1 MAKCYFDQGLGMK
14 FDNEDFFKGIILFGL
29 NAATY
34 KMGLAQTLLKAS
46 RNQQNEILW
55 GDLAENYF
63 DAYLNRLEHN
73 PMPQQGN
80 PNRLTKMERIVK
92 EFQLNVINRQEAIEK
107 VAETAFED
115 VVPRFQTI
123 GTDKKIVADYF
134 YEVDTGNRLI
144 LKDTLL
150 DFDALQLDTLENEIT
165 ARWGLLEG
173 AFSINQTDFVLANDI
188 REIYLKNGYDRKA
201 LTNNIPFLSGYQGN
215 TCFYCGEPMMGDI
228 HVDHV
233 LPRQVINHDEIWNL
247 VLAHGDC
254 NLLKSDRLVGKHFIE
269 KLVKRNENIMGS
281 NHPWKAQIAN
291 ALGTT
296 PRRRALSL
304 QTHYDNVKT
313 VLGSYYWGGTESYN
327 PATDPFYRR
336 LITVLNNK

>member
-1 MAKCYFDQGLGMK
+1 MNFTD
-14 FDNEDFFKGIILFGL
+14 EDFFKGIVLFGL

-34 KMGLAQTLLKAS
+34 KMGLAQTLLIAS
-46 RNQQNEILW
+46 RNQQNEINW
-55 GDLAENYF
+55 GDLSQRYF
-63 DAYLNRLEHN
+63 DAYLNRLTNN

-92 EFQLNVINRQEAIEK
+92 EYQLGALSRNEAIQK
-107 VAETAFED
+107 VGETAFED

-123 GTDKKIVADYF
+123 GTDKSIVANRF
-134 YEVDTGNRLI
+134 YEIDMGKRLI
-144 LKDTLL
+144 LKDSLL
-150 DFDALQLDTLENEIT
+150 GLTSTQIETLENEIS

-173 AFSINQTDFVLANDI
+173 AFSINQTDFKLANDI
-188 REIYLKNGYDRKA
+188 REIYLKDGYERKS

-215 TCFYCGEPMMGDI
+215 TCFYCGEAMDSDI

-254 NLLKSDRLVGKHFIE
+254 NLLKSDRLVGGHFIT
-269 KLVKRNENIMGS
+269 KLIARNENIMGS
-281 NHPWKAQIAN
+281 NHPWKAQIQA

-296 PRRRALSL
+296 PKRRSSTLRH
-304 QTHYDNVKT
+304 HYDNVKM
-313 VLGSYYWGGTESYN
+313 VLGKYYWGGSDSYN

-336 LITVLNNK
+336 LITVLNNR

>member
-1 MAKCYFDQGLGMK
+1 MNFT
-14 FDNEDFFKGIILFGL
+14 NEDFFKGIVLFGL

-34 KMGLAQTLLKAS
+34 KMGLAQTLIQAS
-46 RNQQNEILW
+46 RKQNNEISW
-55 GDLAENYF
+55 GELSKNYF
-63 DAYLNRLEHN
+63 DVYLHRLETN

-80 PNRLTKMERIVK
+80 PNRMTKMERIVK
-92 EFQLNVINRQEAIEK
+92 EFQLNTLTYSEAIKK
-107 VAETAFED
+107 VADTAFED

-123 GTDKKIVADYF
+123 GSDKRIVSDYF
-134 YEVDTGNRLI
+134 YEIDFGNKLV

-150 DFDALQLDTLENEIT
+150 DFDTEQLDVLDSEVA

-173 AFSINQTDFVLANDI
+173 AFSINQTNFKLANDV
-188 REIYLKNGYDRKA
+188 REIYLKDGYERKA

-215 TCFYCGEPMMGDI
+215 TCFYCGEHLGNDI

-233 LPRQVINHDEIWNL
+233 LPRQVLNNDEIWNL

-254 NLLKSDRLVGKHFIE
+254 NLLKSDRLVGSHFIQ
-269 KLVKRNENIMGS
+269 KLIARNENIMGS
-281 NHPWKAQIAN
+281 NHPWKAQIASS
-291 ALGTT
+291 LGTT
-296 PRRRALSL
+296 PKRRSSSL
-304 QTHYDNVKT
+304 KTHYNNVKT
-313 VLGSYYWGGTESYN
+313 VLGNYYWGGTESYN

>member
-1 MAKCYFDQGLGMK
+1 MD

-34 KMGLAQTLLKAS
+34 KMSLAQTLLKAS
-46 RNQQNEILW
+46 KNQQTEILW
-55 GDLAENYF
+55 GDLAESYF
-63 DAYLNRLEHN
+63 DAYLTRLERN

-92 EFQLNVINRQEAIEK
+92 EHLVGATNRQDAIKK

-123 GTDKKIVADYF
+123 GTDKTIVANYF
-134 YEVDTGNRLI
+134 YEIDTGNKLI

-150 DFDALQLDTLENEIT
+150 DFDTTQLDTLNSEIN

-173 AFSINQTDFVLANDI
+173 AFSINQTDFQLANDI
-188 REIYLKNGYDRKA
+188 REIYLESGYDRKA

-215 TCFYCGEPMMGDI
+215 TCFYCGESMDDDI

-233 LPRQVINHDEIWNL
+233 LPRQVVNHDEIWNL

-254 NLLKSDRLVGKHFIE
+254 NLLKSDKLVGKHFIE
-269 KLVKRNENIMGS
+269 KLIKRNENIMGS

-291 ALGTT
+291 YLGTT
-296 PRRRALSL
+296 VRRRAVSL

-313 VLGSYYWGGTESYN
+313 VLGNYYWGGSESYN
-327 PATDPFYRR
+327 PTIDPFYRR

>member
-1 MAKCYFDQGLGMK
+1 MDFT
-14 FDNEDFFKGIILFGL
+14 NEDFFKGIILFGL
-29 NAATY
+29 NNATY

-46 RNQQNEILW
+46 RSKQNVIYW
-55 GDLAENYF
+55 GDLAESYF
-63 DAYLNRLEHN
+63 DSYLTRLETN

-92 EFQLNVINRQEAIEK
+92 EFQLGVTNRNEAIKK
-107 VAETAFED
+107 VADTAFED

-123 GTDKKIVADYF
+123 GTDKRIVADYF
-134 YEVDTGNRLI
+134 YEIDTNNKLV

-150 DFDALQLDTLENEIT
+150 NFEEDQLDTLDSEIM

-173 AFSINQTDFVLANDI
+173 AFSINQSDFKLANDI
-188 REIYLKNGYDRKA
+188 REIYLKDGYDRKA

-215 TCFYCGEPMMGDI
+215 TCFYCGEPMGSDI

-233 LPRQVINHDEIWNL
+233 LPRQVVSHDEIWNL
-247 VLAHGDC
+247 VLAHKDC

-269 KLVKRNENIMGS
+269 KLIKRNENIMGS
-281 NHPWKAQIAN
+281 NHPWKAQISN
-291 ALGTT
+291 DLGTT
-296 PRRRALSL
+296 PRRRAMSL
-304 QTHYDNVKT
+304 QRHYDNVKT
-313 VLGSYYWGGTESYN
+313 VLGQYYWGGTESYN
-327 PATDPFYRR
+327 PATDPFFRR

>member
-1 MAKCYFDQGLGMK
+1 MQFT
-14 FDNEDFFKGIILFGL
+14 NEDFFKAIILFGL

-34 KMGLAQTLLKAS
+34 KMALAQILLKAS
-46 RNQQNEILW
+46 KNQQTEIRW

-63 DAYLNRLEHN
+63 DEYLARLERN

-80 PNRLTKMERIVK
+80 PNRFTKMERIVK
-92 EFQLNVINRQEAIEK
+92 EYQVNATTRNEAIKK

-123 GTDKKIVADYF
+123 GTDKNIVADYF
-134 YEVDTGNRLI
+134 YEIHTGNKLI
-144 LKDTLL
+144 LKDSLL
-150 DFDALQLDTLENEIT
+150 NFDTQQLDTLGCEVT

-173 AFSINQTDFVLANDI
+173 AFSINQTDYQLANDI
-188 REIYLKNGYDRKA
+188 REIYLKDGYDRKA
-201 LTNNIPFLSGYQGN
+201 LTSNIPFLSGYQGN
-215 TCFYCGEPMMGDI
+215 TCFYCGEQMADDI

-247 VLAHGDC
+247 VLAHADC
-254 NLLKSDRLVGKHFIE
+254 NLLKSDRLVGRHFIE
-269 KLVKRNENIMGS
+269 KLIKRNENIMGS

-291 ALGTT
+291 AIGTT
-296 PRRRALSL
+296 ARRRAISL
-304 QTHYDNVKT
+304 QKHYDNVKS
-313 VLGSYYWGGTESYN
+313 VLGAYYWGGVESYN
-327 PATDPFYRR
+327 PATDPFFRR